1 MADTGGTAEEAG
13 QPTAGEPLAGS
24 YGSQDIEAFRADCRA
39 WLHSVAPR
47 FGRAGRQGLD
57 AADDLKLGRAYL
69 AARYEAGFAGI
80 NWPAAVG
87 GRQLSP
93 LHKVVFEQEE
103 MPFGMPTGYFGVS
116 LGMPVPVMIRFC
128 EDRALVRERVIAA
141 LRGKEIWC
149 QLFSEPGAGSDL
161 AGLRTRAEPA
171 PGSDGEAWIINGQ
184 KLWTTW
190 AQHADFGVIVVRTDP
205 AVPKHRGLTYFWLDM
220 KAPGVT
226 VRPIRLANGASHV
239 NEVFLDGVQIADSQR
254 LGPVGGGFSVA
265 MATLM
270 IERYA
275 AGDTAGFGPPLD
287 LFVAAA
293 REATVHGRPALDDG
307 RIRSAIAR
315 THAARAGLDAILQ
328 RATLMMAAGMEPG
341 PEGALN
347 KLVAVRTRQRLS
359 ELAIDLMGPTGL
371 GWDRRGAI
379 KDDWVASW
387 LDAPTGRIA
396 GGADEMLLN
405 TIAEKI
411 LGLPQDH
418 RPDKG
423 VPFNRIPG

>member
-1 MADTGGTAEEAG
+1 MANAKVRFCAAWNV
-13 QPTAGEPLAGS
+13 PEP
-24 YGSQDIEAFRADCRA
+24 QDIAAFRARA
-39 WLHSVAPR
+39 KGWLGSVAPR
-47 FGRAGRQGLD
+47 FGKAARTGLG
-57 AADDLKLGRAYL
+57 AAEDLRLGRDYL
-69 AARYEAGFAGI
+69 AARYETGFGGI
-80 NWPAAVG
+80 NWPVEVG
-87 GRQLSP
+87 GQGLSP

-103 MPFGMPTGYFGVS
+103 MPLGMPTGYFGVS

-128 EDRALVRERVIAA
+128 EDHAFVRERVIAA
-141 LRGKEIWC
+141 LRGAEIWC
-149 QLFSEPGAGSDL
+149 QLFSEPVAGSDL
-161 AGLRTRAEPA
+161 AGLRTRAEM
-171 PGSDGEAWIINGQ
+171 DGGDWIVNGQ

-190 AQHADFGVIVVRTDP
+190 AQHADYGVIVLRTDP
-205 AVPKHRGLTYFWLDM
+205 AVPKHKGLTYFWLDM

-226 VRPIRLANGASHV
+226 VRPIRLANGANHV
-239 NEVFLDGVQIADSQR
+239 NEIFLDDVRIADSQR
-254 LGPVGGGFSVA
+254 LGPVGGGFGVA

-275 AGDTAGFGPPLD
+275 AGDTAGFGPSID
-287 LFVAAA
+287 LFLEAA
-293 REATVHGRPALDDG
+293 REATFHGRPALEDG
-307 RIRSAIAR
+307 RIRSSIAR
-315 THAARAGLDAILQ
+315 TYAARAGLDAILQ
-328 RATLMMAAGMEPG
+328 RSTLMMAAGMEPG
-341 PEGALN
+341 PEGSLN

-359 ELAIDLMGPTGL
+359 ELAIDLLGPQGL
-371 GWDRRGAI
+371 AWDRQGTI

-423 VPFNRIPG
+423 VPFNCIPG